1 MSLILDALNR
11 SRREQ
16 DAGDVPT
23 VDSVHYATAS
33 QGVSPLWWLVGA
45 LTLALVITLLILLWP
60 SEDKTDTLDLNAGN
74 ADSPATGAAQPDA
87 NAFDRPTQPSGHV
100 SARQNVRPLASSS
113 TGAKDL
119 DPARERTASSS
130 MAAQLKTSS
139 DAASGSEVAALYDER
154 REEVTLTTTQPK
166 RVTDVSSSAGQMTQ
180 AADVGTSADQNTGL
194 TTSQTA
200 SGNDQTPNAGGGGL
214 ASDAA
219 SDGKTQSERSASK
232 TEETPINVEEVL
244 RRAQRQLGEPLLE
257 PHPVPLLGTLSQQA
271 KDRIP
276 TLIYSAH
283 NFASDGNSTVTLNN
297 KQLNVGQ
304 RTDGFTV
311 KEILADSVVLSWGG
325 TEFRLRALNSWINL

>member
-74 ADSPATGAAQPDA
+74 ADSPATGAAQSDL
-87 NAFDRPTQPSGHV
+87 NAFEQPAKPSGNAV
-100 SARQNVRPLASSS
+100 ARQS
-113 TGAKDL
+113 
-119 DPARERTASSS
+119 
-130 MAAQLKTSS
+130 AQPNTIN
-139 DAASGSEVAALYDER
+139 DAASAEANGSEVAALYDER
-154 REEVTLTTTQPK
+154 REEVTLTTTQPE
-166 RVTDVSSSAGQMTQ
+166 RVTEASSSVGQKTPAAG
-180 AADVGTSADQNTGL
+180 VGASEEQSTGL
-194 TTSQTA
+194 ITAQTA
-200 SGNDQTPNAGGGGL
+200 RENDKTSNAEGSVS
-214 ASDAA
+214 AADAA

-232 TEETPINVEEVL
+232 TEETPIDVEEVL
-244 RRAQRQLGEPLLE
+244 RRAQRQFGEPLLE

-297 KQLNVGQ
+297 KELKVGQ

-311 KEILADSVVLSWGG
+311 KEILQDSVVLSWGG